1 MRGKWKRRTAVFC
14 MAAGIALESIMA
26 AGMTCTAQSE
36 QTEQIQKDQTQAG
49 ALLGDSGAGGT
60 SELQGDKTDKGD
72 KTDAA
77 EGAQSTGSE
86 SMTCLSIDN
95 KNCYEGMKSS
105 YARGYVPA
113 VEGNRV
119 IIIVPLLSKRKLAA
133 NRMTVSLNLGE
144 SEKLPFVQKNYEKAV
159 TLGRHSVGKSGT
171 LSGNYSECY
180 LVRFR
185 LRLKKNYYNGSY
197 PVTLSVRADDEKGNE
212 FQQSFSVY
220 VTLKGG
226 KEADETVQ
234 PEGEEKKPPLFAPK
248 VMISSYEFSE
258 ETVECGKKF
267 TTKITLRNTSKKE
280 PAKNMMVTVSPGEN
294 VELAGKTDSVYV
306 EEIGAGRM
314 AVVSFPLRIRAAAPQ
329 GQYSIGVAMEY
340 ADSKANTYTVQGSVK
355 VTAGQRTNIEVA
367 PVQVPGEIQMGETVE
382 FQTQVMNTGRAKLY
396 NVRAVLEADGLRVSA
411 PAFIGDMEAG
421 TSMTGSMELT
431 AEGLSGE
438 SLYGTTSGRI
448 IYYYEDEAGNEKS
461 QEHAFETFIRSP
473 FDEQEEKNDDDDTGH
488 WWIIMTVIGVFL
500 VESVILFF
508 MKRSR
513 ERQV

>member
-1 MRGKWKRRTAVFC
+1 MKTKWKRRAAVLCLTAGL
-14 MAAGIALESIMA
+14 MLESIMA
-26 AGMTCTAQSE
+26 AGMTCTAQ
-36 QTEQIQKDQTQAG
+36 TDQTPTDAVS
-49 ALLGDSGAGGT
+49 GDSDASGT
-60 SELQGDKTDKGD
+60 SGQQGDKTDKDD

-86 SMTCLSIDN
+86 SMSGLSIDN
-95 KNCYEGMKSS
+95 KNRYEGMKSS

-119 IIIVPLLSKRKLAA
+119 VIIVPLLSKRKLAA
-133 NRMTVSLNLGE
+133 NQMTVALNLGE

-197 PVTLSVRADDEKGNE
+197 PVTLSVRAEDEKGNE
-212 FQQSFSVY
+212 LCQSFTVY

-234 PEGEEKKPPLFAPK
+234 PEGEEEKPPLFAPK
-248 VMISSYEFSE
+248 VMISSYEFSGK
-258 ETVECGKKF
+258 TVECGKKF
-267 TTKITLRNTSKKE
+267 TAKITLRNTSKKE

-306 EEIGAGRM
+306 EEIGAGKTT
-314 AVVSFPLRIRAAAPQ
+314 VVSFSFRIRAAAPQ
-329 GQYSIGVAMEY
+329 GQYAIGVAMEY
-340 ADSKANTYTVQGSVK
+340 ADSKANSYTVQGSVK
-355 VTAGQRTNIEVA
+355 VTAGQRVNIEVA
-367 PVQVPGEIQMGETVE
+367 PVQMPEEIRMGETVE

-396 NVRAVLEADGLRVSA
+396 NVRAVLEADGLKVSA

-438 SLYGTTSGRI
+438 SLYGATSGRI
-448 IYYYEDEAGNEKS
+448 TYYYEDEAGNEKS
-461 QEHAFETFIRSP
+461 QEHTFETFIRSP
-473 FDEQEEKNDDDDTGH
+473 FDEQEEKEEDDTGH
-488 WWIIMTVIGVFL
+488 WWIIMTIIGVFL
-500 VESVILFF
+500 AESVILFF
-508 MKRSR
+508 MKRSGG
-513 ERQV
+513 RQMQGENGNEG